1 MKIKF
6 DLVKGE
12 NFDFT
17 VLETKLLKTFKEV
30 DNVAIIEKVE
40 DKLFERDDVR
50 TYLAEININV
60 TGKNIGY
67 RSVSASIF
75 FVLESLS
82 IKLFNISISV
92 H

>member
-1 MKIKF
+1 MKF
-6 DLVKGE
+6 DVVKGE

-17 VLETKLLKTFKEV
+17 LLETKLLKTFKEV
-30 DNVAIIEKVE
+30 DNVAIVEKVE

-50 TYLAEININV
+50 THLAEITINV

-67 RSVSASIF
+67 RSVSASLF
-75 FVLESLS
+75 FVLDSLS
-82 IKLFNISISV
+82 LKLFNINISV

>member
-6 DLVKGE
+6 DVVKDE

-17 VLETKLLKTFKEV
+17 LLEAKLLKTFKEV
-30 DNVAIIEKVE
+30 DNVAIVEKVE
-40 DKLFERDDVR
+40 DKIFEKDDVK
-50 TYLAEININV
+50 THLEEITINV

-75 FVLESLS
+75 IVLESLS
-82 IKLFNISISV
+82 MELFNINISI

>member
-1 MKIKF
+1 MKF
-6 DLVKGE
+6 DVVKGE

-17 VLETKLLKTFKEV
+17 LLETKLLKTFKEV
-30 DNVAIIEKVE
+30 DNVAIVEKVE

-50 TYLAEININV
+50 THLAEITINV

-67 RSVSASIF
+67 GSVSASIF
-75 FVLESLS
+75 FVLDSLS
-82 IKLFNISISV
+82 IKLFNINISV

>member
-6 DLVKGE
+6 DVVKDE

-17 VLETKLLKTFKEV
+17 LLETKLLKTFKEV

-40 DKLFERDDVR
+40 DKIFEKDDVQ
-50 TYLAEININV
+50 THLVEITINV
-60 TGKNIGY
+60 TGNNIGY
-67 RSVSASIF
+67 RSASASIF
-75 FVLESLS
+75 IVLESLS
-82 IKLFNISISV
+82 IELFNINISI

>member
-6 DLVKGE
+6 DVVKGE
-12 NFDFT
+12 NFDFI
-17 VLETKLLKTFKEV
+17 VLETKLLKAFKEV

-40 DKLFERDDVR
+40 DKLFERDDVQ
-50 TYLAEININV
+50 TYLAEITINV

-82 IKLFNISISV
+82 IKLFNINISV

>member
-6 DLVKGE
+6 DVVKNE

-17 VLETKLLKTFKEV
+17 LLETRLLKTFKEV
-30 DNVAIIEKVE
+30 DSEAIIEKVE
-40 DKLFERDDVR
+40 DKIFEKNDMQTHLV
-50 TYLAEININV
+50 EITINV

-75 FVLESLS
+75 IVLESLS
-82 IKLFNISISV
+82 IKLFNINISI

>member
-6 DLVKGE
+6 DVVKDE

-17 VLETKLLKTFKEV
+17 LLEAKLLKTFKEV
-30 DNVAIIEKVE
+30 DNVAIVEKVE
-40 DKLFERDDVR
+40 DKIFEKDDVK
-50 TYLAEININV
+50 THLKEITINV

-75 FVLESLS
+75 IVLESLS
-82 IKLFNISISV
+82 MKLFNINISI

>member
-6 DLVKGE
+6 DVVKDE

-17 VLETKLLKTFKEV
+17 LLETKLLKTFKEV
-30 DNVAIIEKVE
+30 DNVAIVEKVE
-40 DKLFERDDVR
+40 DKIFEKDDVP
-50 TYLAEININV
+50 THLVEITINV

-75 FVLESLS
+75 IVLESLS
-82 IKLFNISISV
+82 MKLFNINISI

>member
-6 DLVKGE
+6 DVVKDE

-17 VLETKLLKTFKEV
+17 LLETKLLKTFKEV
-30 DNVAIIEKVE
+30 DSEAIIEKVE
-40 DKLFERDDVR
+40 DKFFEKDDMKTHLV
-50 TYLAEININV
+50 EITINV

-75 FVLESLS
+75 IVLERLL
-82 IKLFNISISV
+82 INLFNINISIL
-92 H
+92 

>member
-6 DLVKGE
+6 DVVKDE

-17 VLETKLLKTFKEV
+17 LLEAKLLKTFKEV
-30 DNVAIIEKVE
+30 ENVAIVEKVE
-40 DKLFERDDVR
+40 DKIFEKDDVK
-50 TYLAEININV
+50 TYLEEITINV

-75 FVLESLS
+75 IVLESLS
-82 IKLFNISISV
+82 MKLFNINISI

>member
-6 DLVKGE
+6 DVVKDE

-17 VLETKLLKTFKEV
+17 LLEAKLLKTFKEV
-30 DNVAIIEKVE
+30 DNVAIVEKVE
-40 DKLFERDDVR
+40 DKIFEKDDVK
-50 TYLAEININV
+50 THLEEITINV

-75 FVLESLS
+75 IVLESLS
-82 IKLFNISISV
+82 MKLFNINISI

>member
-6 DLVKGE
+6 DVIKDE

-17 VLETKLLKTFKEV
+17 LLETKLLKTFKEV
-30 DNVAIIEKVE
+30 DNVAIVEKVE
-40 DKLFERDDVR
+40 EKIFEKGDVP
-50 TYLAEININV
+50 TYLAEITINV
-60 TGKNIGY
+60 TGNNIGY

-75 FVLESLS
+75 IVLESLS
-82 IKLFNISISV
+82 MKLFNISISI

>member
-6 DLVKGE
+6 AVIKDE
-12 NFDFT
+12 NFDFSL
-17 VLETKLLKTFKEV
+17 LETKLLKTFKEV
-30 DNVAIIEKVE
+30 DFEAVIVKVE
-40 DKLFERDDVR
+40 DEIFENNDIQKHLSKI
-50 TYLAEININV
+50 TINV

-75 FVLESLS
+75 IVLESLS
-82 IKLFNISISV
+82 LQLFRINISL

>member
-6 DLVKGE
+6 DVVKDE
-12 NFDFT
+12 NFDIT
-17 VLETKLLKTFKEV
+17 LLETKLLKTFKEV
-30 DNVAIIEKVE
+30 DNVAIVEKVE
-40 DKLFERDDVR
+40 DKLFKRDDVQIH
-50 TYLAEININV
+50 LAEIAINV

-82 IKLFNISISV
+82 IKLFNINISV

>member
-1 MKIKF
+1 M
-6 DLVKGE
+6 VKGE

-17 VLETKLLKTFKEV
+17 LLETKLLKTFKEV
-30 DNVAIIEKVE
+30 DNVAIVEKVE

-50 TYLAEININV
+50 THLAEITINV

-67 RSVSASIF
+67 RSVSASLF
-75 FVLESLS
+75 FVLDSLS
-82 IKLFNISISV
+82 IKLFNINISV

>member
-1 MKIKF
+1 M
-6 DLVKGE
+6 VKGE

-17 VLETKLLKTFKEV
+17 LLETKLLKTFKEV
-30 DNVAIIEKVE
+30 DNVAIVEKVE

-50 TYLAEININV
+50 THLAEITINV

-67 RSVSASIF
+67 GSVSASIF
-75 FVLESLS
+75 FVLDSLS
-82 IKLFNISISV
+82 IKLFNINISV

>member
-6 DLVKGE
+6 NVVKDE
-12 NFDFT
+12 NFDFIL
-17 VLETKLLKTFKEV
+17 LEAKLLKTFKEV
-30 DNVAIIEKVE
+30 DNVAIVEKVE
-40 DKLFERDDVR
+40 GKIFEKDDVK
-50 TYLAEININV
+50 THLEEITINV

-75 FVLESLS
+75 IVLESLS
-82 IKLFNISISV
+82 MKLFNINISI

>member
-6 DLVKGE
+6 DVVKNE

-17 VLETKLLKTFKEV
+17 LLETRLLKTFKEV
-30 DNVAIIEKVE
+30 DSEAIIGKVE
-40 DKLFERDDVR
+40 DKIFEKNDMQTHLV
-50 TYLAEININV
+50 EITINV

-75 FVLESLS
+75 IVLESLS
-82 IKLFNISISV
+82 IKLFNINISI

>member
-6 DLVKGE
+6 DVVKDE

-17 VLETKLLKTFKEV
+17 LLEAKLMKTFKEV
-30 DNVAIIEKVE
+30 DNVAIVEKVE
-40 DKLFERDDVR
+40 DKIFEKDDVK
-50 TYLAEININV
+50 THLEEITLNV

-75 FVLESLS
+75 IVLESLS
-82 IKLFNISISV
+82 MKLFNINISI